1 MGLVYKLG
9 HRTAKK
15 WGSLQIVFSSNTI
28 EKKQYIHLQP
38 TNIGKRSDSARVMFP
53 VDKTKSF

>member
-28 EKKQYIHLQP
+28 EKKQYIHYNQQILENEV
-38 TNIGKRSDSARVMFP
+38 TALG
-53 VDKTKSF
+53 

>member
-15 WGSLQIVFSSNTI
+15 MGESSDSLQLKHHREKTI
-28 EKKQYIHLQP
+28 YTLQP